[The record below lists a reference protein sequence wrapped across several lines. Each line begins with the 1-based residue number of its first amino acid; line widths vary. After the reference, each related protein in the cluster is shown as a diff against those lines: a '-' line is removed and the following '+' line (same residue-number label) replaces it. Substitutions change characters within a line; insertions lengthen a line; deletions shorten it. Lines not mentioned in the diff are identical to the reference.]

1 MDTFLFL
8 ARELRYPVP
17 KWLLFLGCCVLPW
30 NNFALPTSSFFSVCP
45 LTLAHTPDSPGPV
58 YGRRIQAYWHYP
70 SLLLIGAQVVLPPH
84 LQACWT
90 SRMPCR
96 TQALFSV
103 VASRPTGTT
112 QAYYWLAHKL
122 YSLHTCRPAGHLVCH
137 AAHRPF
143 FRSSHP
149 GLLALPK
156 LIIDW
161 HSMLYSLHTCRPVG
175 HLVCHAAQSCTTLI
189 YYTPP
194 THQILFFSHWS
205 LMDILYAM
213 LHNPVPPWFNTHTI
227 FPLHSGLMGIS
238 YAMLHNPVP
247 IWFNT
252 HHFPLTF
259 RPDGHLACHAAQ
271 PCTTLV

>member
-112 QAYYWLAHKL
+112 QAYYWLALNVVLPSHLQACWTSRMPCRTIL
-122 YSLHTCRPAGHLVCH
+122 YYLNLLHTPDSPN
-137 AAHRPF
+137 PF
-143 FRSSHP
+143 FLTLKP
-149 GLLALPK
+149 
-156 LIIDW
+156 D
-161 HSMLYSLHTCRPVG
+161 G
-175 HLVCHAAQSCTTLI
+175 HLVCHAAQSCTTL
-189 YYTPP
+189 
-194 THQILFFSHWS
+194 
-205 LMDILYAM
+205 
-213 LHNPVPPWFNTHTI
+213 V
-227 FPLHSGLMGIS
+227 
-238 YAMLHNPVP
+238 
-247 IWFNT
+247 
-252 HHFPLTF
+252 
-259 RPDGHLACHAAQ
+259 
-271 PCTTLV
+271 